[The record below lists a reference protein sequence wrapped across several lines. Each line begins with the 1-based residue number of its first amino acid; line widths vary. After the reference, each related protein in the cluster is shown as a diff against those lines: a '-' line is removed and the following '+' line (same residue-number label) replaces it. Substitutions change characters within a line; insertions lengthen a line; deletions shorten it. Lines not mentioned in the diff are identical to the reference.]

1 MEQFMRQVIGFMQK
15 CENGICIF
23 LLSIAFVIILSHII
37 GRYVFRYPLFFA
49 EEISRYCF
57 IWTIMLGASIGLRRK
72 AHTRVEYFINFL
84 PAKGKNILEIL
95 VDFCIIGFLGCVIYF
110 GFFLV
115 GKTMNIP
122 TAAMEWPWGLIY
134 LSAPFGAVLMIIT
147 NICHIIEGI
156 KQLSTVASAKK

>member
-1 MEQFMRQVIGFMQK
+1 MQKLIEFIQK

-23 LLSIAFVIILSHII
+23 LLSTAFVTILSHII
-37 GRYVFRYPLFFA
+37 GRYVFRYPLYFA

-72 AHTRVEYFINFL
+72 AHTRVEYFVNFL
-84 PAKGKNILEIL
+84 PDKGKNILEIMVNL
-95 VDFCIIGFLGCVIYF
+95 GIVGFLCYVIYF

-115 GKTMNIP
+115 SKTMNIP

-134 LSAPFGAVLMIIT
+134 MSAPIGAVLMIVT
-147 NICHIIEGI
+147 NIFYIIEGI
-156 KQLSTVASAKK
+156 KQLLAVASIKE

>member
-1 MEQFMRQVIGFMQK
+1 MQKLIEFIQK

-23 LLSIAFVIILSHII
+23 LLSTAFVTILSHII
-37 GRYVFRYPLFFA
+37 GRYVFRYPLYFA

-84 PAKGKNILEIL
+84 PDRGKNILEIIVNL
-95 VDFCIIGFLGCVIYF
+95 GIVGFLCYVIYF

-115 GKTMNIP
+115 SKTMTIP

-147 NICHIIEGI
+147 NIFYIIEGI
-156 KQLSTVASAKK
+156 KQLSAVELIKE

>member
-1 MEQFMRQVIGFMQK
+1 MQKLIEFIQK
-15 CENGICIF
+15 CENAICIF
-23 LLSIAFVIILSHII
+23 LLSIAFVTILSHII
-37 GRYVFRYPLFFA
+37 GRYVFRYPLYFA

-57 IWTIMLGASIGLRRK
+57 IWTIMIGASIGLRRK

-84 PAKGKNILEIL
+84 PDKGKNILEIGVNL
-95 VDFCIIGFLGCVIYF
+95 CIIGFLCCVIYF

-134 LSAPFGAVLMIIT
+134 LSAPLAAILMMIT
-147 NICHIIEGI
+147 NILYIIEGI
-156 KQLSTVASAKK
+156 KQLSAVELAKR

>member
-1 MEQFMRQVIGFMQK
+1 MPKLIGIIQK
-15 CENGICIF
+15 CENFICSF

-84 PAKGKNILEIL
+84 PDRGKNILELL
-95 VDFCIIGFLGCVIYF
+95 VNLSIIGFLGYVIYY

-115 GKTMNIP
+115 GKTMSIP

-134 LSAPFGAVLMIIT
+134 LAAPAGAILMIIT
-147 NICHIIEGI
+147 NIFYVIEGI
-156 KQLSTVASAKK
+156 KQLSTGELIKE

>member
-1 MEQFMRQVIGFMQK
+1 MRHLIRIMHK
-15 CENGICIF
+15 CENFICVS
-23 LLSIAFVIILSHII
+23 LLSIAFATIFAHII

-72 AHTRVEYFINFL
+72 AHTRVEYFITLL
-84 PAKGKNILEIL
+84 PEKGRKYLAIIVNIC
-95 VDFCIIGFLGCVIYF
+95 VIGFLIFVIYF

-115 GKTMNIP
+115 GKTMNVP

-134 LSAPFGAVLMIIT
+134 LAAPAGAIAMVIT
-147 NICHIIEGI
+147 TIFHIIEEFQ
-156 KQLSTVASAKK
+156 KLSAEHLTDG

>member
-1 MEQFMRQVIGFMQK
+1 MQKLIGFIQK
-15 CENGICIF
+15 CENAICIF
-23 LLSIAFVIILSHII
+23 LLSVAFVTILSHIM

-84 PAKGKNILEIL
+84 PDAGKTILEII
-95 VDFCIIGFLGCVIYF
+95 VNFCIIGFLCFVIYF

-134 LSAPFGAVLMIIT
+134 LSAPFGAILMIIT
-147 NICHIIEGI
+147 CIFSIIVGI
-156 KQLSTVASAKK
+156 KQLSGVEPANR

>member
-1 MEQFMRQVIGFMQK
+1 MRKVIQILHK
-15 CENGICIF
+15 CENFICVS
-23 LLSIAFVIILSHII
+23 LLSIAFVTIFVHIA

-72 AHTRVEYFINFL
+72 AHTRVEYFINLL
-84 PAKGKNILEIL
+84 PQKGRKYLEIIVNL
-95 VDFCIIGFLGCVIYF
+95 CIIGFLGFLIYF

-115 GKTMNIP
+115 SKTMNVP

-134 LSAPFGAVLMIIT
+134 LAAPVGAILMIIT
-147 NICHIIEGI
+147 TIIHIIEEI
-156 KQLSTVASAKK
+156 QDLSAEHAADV

>member
-1 MEQFMRQVIGFMQK
+1 MQRLVEFIQK
-15 CENGICIF
+15 CENVICVF
-23 LLSIAFVIILSHII
+23 LLLVAFTIILSHIV
-37 GRYVFRYPLFFA
+37 GRYVFRYPLYFA

-84 PAKGKNILEIL
+84 SARGKGILEVI
-95 VDFCIIGFLGCVIYF
+95 VNCCIVGFLCFVIYF

-115 GKTMNIP
+115 SKTMSIP

-134 LSAPFGAVLMIIT
+134 LSAPAGAILMIIT
-147 NICHIIEGI
+147 NIFHIIEGI
-156 KQLSTVASAKK
+156 RRLSTLAVAKK

>member
-1 MEQFMRQVIGFMQK
+1 MQKLIKFIQK

-23 LLSIAFVIILSHII
+23 LLSIAFITILSHII
-37 GRYVFRYPLFFA
+37 GRYVFRYPLYFA

-84 PAKGKNILEIL
+84 PDRGKNILEII
-95 VDFCIIGFLGCVIYF
+95 VNICIIGFLYYVIYF

-147 NICHIIEGI
+147 NIFYVIDGI
-156 KQLSTVASAKK
+156 KQLSTVQLTKK

>member
-1 MEQFMRQVIGFMQK
+1 MQKLIGFIQK
-15 CENGICIF
+15 CENVICGF
-23 LLSIAFVIILSHII
+23 LLSIAFVTILFHII

-57 IWTIMLGASIGLRRK
+57 IWTVMLGASIGLRRK

-84 PAKGKNILEIL
+84 PEKGKNILKII
-95 VDFCIIGFLGCVIYF
+95 VNFCVIGFLCNVIYF

-115 GKTMNIP
+115 SKTMNIP

-134 LSAPFGAVLMIIT
+134 LSAPVGAILMIIT
-147 NICHIIEGI
+147 NIFHIIEGI
-156 KQLSTVASAKK
+156 KQLSTVELAKK